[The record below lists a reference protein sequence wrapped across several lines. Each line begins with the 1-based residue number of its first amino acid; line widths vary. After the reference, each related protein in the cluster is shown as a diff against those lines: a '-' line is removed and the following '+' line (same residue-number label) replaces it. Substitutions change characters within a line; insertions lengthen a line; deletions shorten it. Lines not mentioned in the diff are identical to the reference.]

1 VQPNTEEA
9 FFHKILLSEC
19 GNLRIF
25 SCFFVFVC
33 EVVFFF
39 VFPIIKC
46 TFLTTRCL
54 QKRESVHALHYSFFS
69 RHALWVE
76 ILLHLFQLYTPTRS
90 NIYSSHEFSSEIE
103 SYLTSIMN
111 FTATLVKDRSQN
123 GRSYS
128 ESILLSQ

>member
-1 VQPNTEEA
+1 MWKFKDFLL
-9 FFHKILLSEC
+9 FFLFL
-19 GNLRIF
+19 
-25 SCFFVFVC
+25 FVKWF
-33 EVVFFF
+33 FFF

-54 QKRESVHALHYSFFS
+54 LKRESVHALHYSFFS

-111 FTATLVKDRSQN
+111 FTATLVKDKSQN
-123 GRSYS
+123 GRCYS